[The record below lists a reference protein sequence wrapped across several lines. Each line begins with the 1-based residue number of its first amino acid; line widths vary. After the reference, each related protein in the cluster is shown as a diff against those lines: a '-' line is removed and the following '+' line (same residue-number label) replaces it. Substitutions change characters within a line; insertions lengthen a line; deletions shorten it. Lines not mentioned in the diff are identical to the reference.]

1 LLLLLPSPPSQEAVE
16 DVRTLAKLWQLQVK
30 MQSVG
35 GSRAA
40 YEARIERITTARTA
54 LEQRL
59 AKRLELLDG

>member
-1 LLLLLPSPPSQEAVE
+1 VE